1 MKDKKAFVR
10 GAVMGFLMMVP
21 MVAVAADDASTI
33 LSTTHTTLLSL
44 ATQIVNVVSIVMGL
58 VGVVMLGINLA
69 KYLKGDPS
77 SNDALMKVGGGPRP
91 QARPSLPRHSPSG
104 CAPPSRRRTGRC
116 SPAKR
121 PLRPPGSRPSS
132 LRTTP
137 RPSRRDRPCP
147 IPQPAFPA
155 AIPHGRQTAC
165 RT

>member
-33 LSTTHTTLLSL
+33 LSTTHTTLLGL

-77 SNDALMKVGGGPRP
+77 SNDALMKVGGGLLIAVVIL
-91 QARPSLPRHSPSG
+91 QIIKVTLL
-104 CAPPSRRRTGRC
+104 
-116 SPAKR
+116 K
-121 PLRPPGSRPSS
+121 
-132 LRTTP
+132 
-137 RPSRRDRPCP
+137 
-147 IPQPAFPA
+147 
-155 AIPHGRQTAC
+155 
-165 RT
+165 